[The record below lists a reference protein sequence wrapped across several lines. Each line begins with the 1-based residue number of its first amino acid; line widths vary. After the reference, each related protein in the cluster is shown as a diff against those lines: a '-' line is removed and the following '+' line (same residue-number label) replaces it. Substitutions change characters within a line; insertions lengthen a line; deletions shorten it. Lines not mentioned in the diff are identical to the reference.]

1 MQFDKEG
8 NILVAKLDDGADI
21 FESLRGI
28 MEKIDERSAMIISGI
43 GMITDFKLGY
53 YNSKTGEYEWKEYTD
68 PMELLSLSGSF
79 TTDGSIHIHAE
90 VSGPDHDVK
99 GGHLDGGRVFN
110 VNEITML
117 AFKEIEM
124 IKEMDEVRDM
134 TLLAFK

>member
-1 MQFDKEG
+1 MQFKKEG

-21 FESLRGI
+21 FDTLREI
-28 MEKIDERSAMIISGI
+28 MDRIGERSAMLISGI

-53 YNSKTGEYEWKEYTD
+53 YNSETGDYEWEQYAE
-68 PMELLSLSGSF
+68 PMELLSMKGSF
-79 TTDGSIHIHAE
+79 TADGTIHIHAE

-117 AFKEIEM
+117 VFAEIEM
-124 IKEMDEVRDM
+124 IRELDEVRDM
-134 TLLAFK
+134 TLLAFR

>member
-1 MQFDKEG
+1 MQFKKEG

-21 FESLRGI
+21 FDTLREI
-28 MEKIDERSAMIISGI
+28 MDRIGERSAMLISGI

-53 YNSKTGEYEWKEYTD
+53 YNSETGDYEWEQYAE
-68 PMELLSLSGSF
+68 PMELLSMKGSF
-79 TTDGSIHIHAE
+79 TADGTIHIHAE

-117 AFKEIEM
+117 VFDEIEM
-124 IKEMDEVRDM
+124 IRELDEIRDM
-134 TLLAFK
+134 TLLAFR

>member
-1 MQFDKEG
+1 MQFKKEG

-21 FESLRGI
+21 FDTLREI
-28 MEKIDERSAMIISGI
+28 MDRIGERSAMLISGI

-53 YNSKTGEYEWKEYTD
+53 YNSETGDYEWEQYAE
-68 PMELLSLSGSF
+68 PMELLSMKGSF
-79 TTDGSIHIHAE
+79 TADGTIHIHAE

-117 AFKEIEM
+117 VFDEIEM
-124 IKEMDEVRDM
+124 IRELDEVRDM
-134 TLLAFK
+134 TLLAFR